1 MWLLTSW
8 NAFPAWRSCTSRLP
22 FFCYSVSNF
31 FLPFYYCRFVVLRLG
46 LIIHFQT
53 SAAWKN
59 TQRRCS
65 PGRIECLDHHLKKLR
80 ITYYSGK
87 RPHFEFANFLV
98 LNAGLLESLVLDV
111 DPHKSDRWIENQ
123 QRQLQPEKR
132 ASIGAQID
140 FTFGDCTSYLHDG

>member
-1 MWLLTSW
+1 MLSLHGEVVH
-8 NAFPAWRSCTSRLP
+8 RGYL
-22 FFCYSVSNF
+22 FFCYSFSIF
-31 FLPFYYCRFVVLRLG
+31 FLPFYYCSFVVLRLG

-53 SAAWKN
+53 DTDGKN
-59 TQRRCS
+59 THRHYS
-65 PGRIECLDHHLKKLR
+65 LGRIECLDHHLKKLR

-87 RPHFEFANFLV
+87 RPHFEFARFFV

-132 ASIGAQID
+132 ASIGSQID

>member
-1 MWLLTSW
+1 MKC
-8 NAFPAWRSCTSRLP
+8 FPCMEKLYIKVT
-22 FFCYSVSNF
+22 FFCYSVSNC
-31 FLPFYYCRFVVLRLG
+31 FLPFYYCSFVVLRLG

-53 SAAWKN
+53 DTDGKN
-59 TQRRCS
+59 TQRHYS
-65 PGRIECLDHHLKKLR
+65 LGRIECLDDHLKKLW

-87 RPHFEFANFLV
+87 RPHFEFARFFV

-111 DPHKSDRWIENQ
+111 NPHKSDRWIENQ

-140 FTFGDCTSYLHDG
+140 FTFGDCTSYLHVG